1 MVPSKISLL
10 NDSNLRCRVHDT
22 RVYDAAKI
30 GNLYGLKECVDVL
43 HLGVDDEDDDGY
55 TPLMIASSNGHLKMV
70 KLLIENGA
78 NANIKNVE
86 GETASMIALRYGH
99 LKIVEALKDTDSVIA
114 NADDCLK
121 ILKDAAGIC
130 CIV

>member
-70 KLLIENGA
+70 
-78 NANIKNVE
+78 
-86 GETASMIALRYGH
+86 
-99 LKIVEALKDTDSVIA
+99 EALKDTDSVIA